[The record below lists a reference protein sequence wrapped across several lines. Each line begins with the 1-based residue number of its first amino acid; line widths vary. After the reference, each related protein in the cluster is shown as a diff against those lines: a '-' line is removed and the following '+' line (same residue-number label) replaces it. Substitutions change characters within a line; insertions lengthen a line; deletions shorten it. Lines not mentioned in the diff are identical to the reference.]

1 MPLGP
6 VEEERHERESLYL
19 HLNDIRFLSR
29 SDDLLNPNYGLSVI
43 WADRPILIPS
53 VYIYIVQGSPS
64 GCGYLESWRCR
75 MLKGRTQAF
84 LCV

>member
-29 SDDLLNPNYGLSVI
+29 SDELRNPFRAYQVAAIRAERSTI
-43 WADRPILIPS
+43 RPINS
-53 VYIYIVQGSPS
+53 
-64 GCGYLESWRCR
+64 
-75 MLKGRTQAF
+75 MT
-84 LCV
+84 